1 MSSVFVF
8 EPNGKK
14 KRWDCLVTIKETVC
28 NVEADTKEEFIS
40 IVKETFHQDR
50 NLILEDYEI
59 SEITGDSI

>member
-40 IVKETFHQDR
+40 IVKETFEQDR

>member
-1 MSSVFVF
+1 MSNVFVF

-40 IVKETFHQDR
+40 IVKETFEQDR